1 MLKADRTAIVSVEF
15 SLTAISPPHPEA
27 EEEARVEQAEDAEDA
42 DQVGG
47 DVSDF
52 HLGFSL
58 FDSLCREHTFGY
70 TACKHKNA
78 LDATFFTP

>member
-1 MLKADRTAIVSVEF
+1 MWVSIAP

-27 EEEARVEQAEDAEDA
+27 EEEASPEQAEDCDGP

-58 FDSLCREHTFGY
+58 FDSSYPHNTACH
-70 TACKHKNA
+70 TACKQKIT
-78 LDATFFTP
+78 LDASFFAP